1 MVMAEIPGGWEWVSD
16 WSRDGKYVVYN
27 TRSPKNGADLW
38 YLERREDGGW
48 EPHSFLESPF
58 GEREGRLSPSG
69 HHIAY
74 VSNVTGRSEIYVQ
87 PFPEGGSE
95 VTISTNGGDGPRWSP
110 NGKELFYVEGS
121 TLMAVPVSGGS
132 TLSPGLAKRLFES
145 SAFLSAGPRMATK
158 YDISPDGRRFLL
170 AEQVEEEI
178 EPPPVNIKV
187 VQNWFEEF
195 RDQQED

>member
-1 MVMAEIPGGWEWVSD
+1 
-16 WSRDGKYVVYN
+16 
-27 TRSPKNGADLW
+27 
-38 YLERREDGGW
+38 
-48 EPHSFLESPF
+48 
-58 GEREGRLSPSG
+58 
-69 HHIAY
+69 
-74 VSNVTGRSEIYVQ
+74 
-87 PFPEGGSE
+87 
-95 VTISTNGGDGPRWSP
+95 
-110 NGKELFYVEGS
+110 LFYVEGS

-170 AEQVEEEI
+170 AEEVEEEL
-178 EPPPVNIKV
+178 PPVRVRV